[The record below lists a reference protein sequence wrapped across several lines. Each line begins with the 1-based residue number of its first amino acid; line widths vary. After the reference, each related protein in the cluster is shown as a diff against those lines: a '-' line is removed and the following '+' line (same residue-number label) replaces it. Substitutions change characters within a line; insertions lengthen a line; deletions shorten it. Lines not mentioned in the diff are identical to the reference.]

1 MAHSPKDLV
10 QRKHNYAIIDETDS
24 VLIDDA
30 RTPLIISG
38 PVPEGDRQEF
48 DVLKAPVENIVQ
60 KQRTELI
67 QTLAQAKKLIADG
80 DQKDNLYFNDLL
92 RAVDN
97 GISFVKHPQF
107 NADIAGCALIFDND
121 VRVNLACEDVLAEAA
136 SYFDNL
142 GIGPTE

>member
-1 MAHSPKDLV
+1 MV
-10 QRKHNYAIIDETDS
+10 
-24 VLIDDA
+24 
-30 RTPLIISG
+30 RTAQYLNLEVDTPSC
-38 PVPEGDRQEF
+38 
-48 DVLKAPVENIVQ
+48 
-60 KQRTELI
+60 
-67 QTLAQAKKLIADG
+67 TL
-80 DQKDNLYFNDLL
+80 LYFNDLL